1 MAACKSVLVV
11 CPNARRQTVKVG
23 PTTTILQILEEVCK
37 KQGYTSQDYAIK
49 HQRKIVDETL
59 PVRYSGLSNN
69 AHLELVPHTK
79 TSSTGACCTVG
90 LQLASGDRL
99 VKEFP
104 PTHSLWDV
112 ISHWDTDDESSHK
125 DKMFGEP
132 GQIPVCVYMTQKIMG
147 EASLKKT
154 TLHNL
159 GLSGK
164 RAVIRLLHEV
174 STEECNDEVAMK
186 TSEDKLLTPQQAK
199 SIAGPPIS
207 QESNKTSSQTAT
219 TEASQTKTEQIPA
232 ITPVPFPV
240 TTTEQILGT
249 VQEPFPSLDSR
260 PVPVN
265 VVGPPGETRQ
275 RPLQPGTV
283 SPDRAAKEPK
293 RSRNVG
299 PQPLFPDFKFPE
311 KKESDSR
318 SETTG
323 NDVVTEERK
332 QLLST
337 PCDRVPLVFSETAVS
352 DTGKSEQDDDLP
364 DSFFEVTVDDLRKM
378 LQDLHSERS
387 KKENAPLMTKSMREA
402 RKLSESYKYD
412 KIVIR
417 VKFPD
422 RFTLQGFFRPHEKV
436 SMLTEFVK
444 SCLADPSTPFYL
456 YTAPPKTV
464 LKQDSTLFEADMCP
478 ASLVYFGS
486 NIKQEHY
493 MAANFMQNSVTA
505 FEAEQAVFT
514 INGSMTSANESAN
527 QTNISNGNTTLTNK
541 SQHEAKSSLPSASQP
556 VRQTKDRA
564 QGAPKWFKGTGK

>member
-1 MAACKSVLVV
+1 
-11 CPNARRQTVKVG
+11 
-23 PTTTILQILEEVCK
+23 ILEEVCK

-79 TSSTGACCTVG
+79 TSTTGACCTVG

-112 ISHWDTDDESSHK
+112 ISHWDTDDES
-125 DKMFGEP
+125 
-132 GQIPVCVYMTQKIMG
+132 
-147 EASLKKT
+147 
-154 TLHNL
+154 
-159 GLSGK
+159 
-164 RAVIRLLHEV
+164 
-174 STEECNDEVAMK
+174 
-186 TSEDKLLTPQQAK
+186 
-199 SIAGPPIS
+199 
-207 QESNKTSSQTAT
+207 
-219 TEASQTKTEQIPA
+219 
-232 ITPVPFPV
+232 
-240 TTTEQILGT
+240 
-249 VQEPFPSLDSR
+249 
-260 PVPVN
+260 
-265 VVGPPGETRQ
+265 
-275 RPLQPGTV
+275 
-283 SPDRAAKEPK
+283 
-293 RSRNVG
+293 
-299 PQPLFPDFKFPE
+299 
-311 KKESDSR
+311 
-318 SETTG
+318 
-323 NDVVTEERK
+323 VTEERK

-378 LQDLHSERS
+378 LQDLHSERIG
-387 KKENAPLMTKSMREA
+387 LVG
-402 RKLSESYKYD
+402 YD
-412 KIVIR
+412 LVGY
-417 VKFPD
+417 V
-422 RFTLQGFFRPHEKV
+422 LLV

-456 YTAPPKTV
+456 
-464 LKQDSTLFEADMCP
+464 F
-478 ASLVYFGS
+478 
-486 NIKQEHY
+486 
-493 MAANFMQNSVTA
+493 TA

-564 QGAPKWFKGTGK
+564 QGAPKWFKGTVIVYKGLLGNFQYDVAVLKITQKTLGTRMDHPHHPYTSPLTGIPSSHWMCSYIAGLTVSELVNKTVTMCDTCEADRSNDDLHLKKKKLEIELAEQKEILNNMKKTEADLDREIELLKQELEEAKTKPATAETACQASVEVTNSEVQTICASTNECETQTEVTNTIKVTQETQTDPLPMVSA